1 MKIQPITS
9 IYIFVLLDVTC
20 YTQEL
25 ELGDK
30 LQSLKESEWQKR
42 VALER
47 ENTQLQE
54 KVAAHERF
62 ITICTYSVIHTSI
75 RT

>member
-1 MKIQPITS
+1 M
-9 IYIFVLLDVTC
+9 
-20 YTQEL
+20 
-25 ELGDK
+25 GDK

-75 RT
+75 VDGISDNINQMLISRLLIVPF